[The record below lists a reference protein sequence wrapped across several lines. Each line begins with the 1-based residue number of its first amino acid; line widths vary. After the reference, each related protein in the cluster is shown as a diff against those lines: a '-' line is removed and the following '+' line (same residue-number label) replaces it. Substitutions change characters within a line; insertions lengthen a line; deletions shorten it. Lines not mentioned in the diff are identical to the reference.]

1 MIRDHAVFDGENT
14 FITIEVLRDFPG
26 AGEVMA
32 LRGSAN
38 AADVGDVNAICYA
51 TCGGLRSPQHSSLTH
66 HPQGSGLLWRK

>member
-1 MIRDHAVFDGENT
+1 MIRDHAVFDGENA

-51 TCGGLRSPQHSSLTH
+51 TCGGLRSPQRSSLTH
-66 HPQGSGLLWRK
+66 HPQASGFLWRK